1 MVNYLVIFLFAGHGL
16 LKDGQQVLV
25 VNEFDQKTSFYK
37 FFMAENTLRN
47 LAEVCPN
54 AYLVGIFAC
63 CRQIYDKDQMEGKG
77 IENSNRATEKAPE
90 QKRVS
95 SQMQVDFLNKLF
107 SSCTEEFYIGTES
120 GVKINE
126 LRGGDP
132 FAIQS
137 HQSIRQNVLLMWG
150 CKPTKSVGKA
160 TQMVRDVVGI
170 FEHQF
175 NPQTLMLPIP

>member
-1 MVNYLVIFLFAGHGL
+1 
-16 LKDGQQVLV
+16 
-25 VNEFDQKTSFYK
+25 
-37 FFMAENTLRN
+37 
-47 LAEVCPN
+47 
-54 AYLVGIFAC
+54 
-63 CRQIYDKDQMEGKG
+63 MEGKG